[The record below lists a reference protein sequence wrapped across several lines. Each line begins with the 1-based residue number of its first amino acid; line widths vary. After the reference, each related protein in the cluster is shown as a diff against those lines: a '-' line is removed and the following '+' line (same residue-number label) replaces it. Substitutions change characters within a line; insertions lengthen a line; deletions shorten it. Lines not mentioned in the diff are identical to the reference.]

1 VSGIDELGRVDGGTI
16 TLQRMVE
23 EHPSATGTGE
33 ETPQR
38 NQVAV
43 PPTFA
48 IRRSINLAVTG
59 QVITQVERLSDAT
72 HPEVLRLFLLP
83 NERLTTPGVEVIGG
97 VAILPFPAE
106 ARSKLLTSTLPLP
119 SSDAP
124 FVVTLKAPPPG
135 STTETWDVQCG
146 VVWHCEPVGI
156 TPTSHQSEGHS
167 LWTFHPWPGEELALT
182 ASSPTAATGA
192 FLTIQQ
198 ATLTLNPGIR
208 LTRAQ
213 LQMSIQTSRAVV
225 HAVTIPPSA
234 KLDTVQVDG
243 VAQAVKVDQG
253 RVRFSLSPGVRQVNI
268 TWQQNQGLS
277 ALFRTPSVNVGAAGV
292 NFRTVIDLPEKRWL
306 LLAGG
311 PAQGPAILVWGYLV
325 LIVSAAWILARL
337 PYAPLSLGQW
347 LLLGLGLTQV
357 PSAAALCVAGWFF
370 VVGSRHKW
378 PPLTGFRHNL
388 VQLMLV
394 GHTLS
399 FLTVMTVAVY
409 EGLVGSPD
417 MDVSGAGSYGTHL
430 VWFSDRSAGSF
441 APAWCLNLTIWIW
454 RGFMLAW
461 ALWLSRALLGWLKW
475 AWTELTRDKFWAPR
489 TKKKKSPAVP
499 TSAEPSAP
507 VVPTPDEPPA

>member
-1 VSGIDELGRVDGGTI
+1 
-16 TLQRMVE
+16 
-23 EHPSATGTGE
+23 
-33 ETPQR
+33 

-48 IRRSINLAVTG
+48 IRRSINLTVTG
-59 QVITQVERLSDAT
+59 QVITQVERLSDASR
-72 HPEVLRLFLLP
+72 PEILRLQLLP
-83 NERLTTPGVEVIGG
+83 NERLTTPGIEVTGG
-97 VAILPFPAE
+97 IAKLPFPAE

-119 SSDAP
+119 TGDAP
-124 FVVTLKAPPPG
+124 FELTLSAPPPG
-135 STTETWDVQCG
+135 STTETWEVQCG
-146 VVWHCEPVGI
+146 VVWHCDPSGI

-167 LWTFHPWPGEELALT
+167 LWTFHPWPGEKLLLKAHSPAA
-182 ASSPTAATGA
+182 ASGA
-192 FLTIQQ
+192 FLTVQQ
-198 ATLTLNPGIR
+198 ATLSLNPGVR

-213 LQMSIQTSRAVV
+213 LQMSIQTSRAIV
-225 HAVTIPPSA
+225 HAVNIPKDA

-243 VAQAVKVDQG
+243 VAQAVKIDQG
-253 RVRFSLSPGVRQVNI
+253 RVRFSLSPGVRQVSI
-268 TWQQNQGLS
+268 SWQQNQGLS
-277 ALFRTPSVNVGAAGV
+277 ALFRTPEVDVGAAGV

-311 PAQGPAILVWGYLV
+311 PAQGPAILVWGYLL
-325 LIVSAAWILARL
+325 LIVSAAWVLSRL

-378 PPLTGFRHNL
+378 PVLTGFRHNL

-394 GHTLS
+394 AYTLT
-399 FLTVMTVAVY
+399 FLTVMTGAVY

-430 VWFSDRSAGSF
+430 VWFSDRSSGRF

-461 ALWLSRALLGWLKW
+461 ALWLSRALLAWLKW
-475 AWTELTRDKFWAPR
+475 AWTELTRGKFWAPKI
-489 TKKKKSPAVP
+489 KKDKRPVAQSDEEQVAQPPSSPVA
-499 TSAEPSAP
+499 AP
-507 VVPTPDEPPA
+507 LPQTEDPPV